1 MPHCSL
7 EIVGLNPEAI
17 AACAN
22 AFGTLATCSVI
33 DIQAVRREHAA
44 FVSPANSLGF
54 MDGGI
59 DRPLRDMWPGCEPR
73 LKAAIRQLGHTTALG
88 RAYLRVG
95 SAYWQPVGLTTVLIS
110 APTMFLPHDVSATQ
124 NAYWAFMAVL
134 MTTLEL
140 PPTIQRLVVPTLCCG
155 WGRMS
160 AEESARQMRR
170 AYDDFLRGVRPQ
182 REATSVAGMVLLPSR
197 DDEQPENY
205 DTREIAGLRSSAGY
219 QADPSTIR
227 EIGVGEHADPR

>member
-1 MPHCSL
+1 MPQCSL

-17 AACAN
+17 AACAG
-22 AFGTLATCSVI
+22 AFGSLATCRVI
-33 DIQAVRREHAA
+33 DIHAVPREHAA

-59 DRPLRDMWPGCEPR
+59 DKPLRDMFPGCESR
-73 LKAAIRQLGHTTALG
+73 LKTAIKQLGHTTALG

-95 SAYWQPVGLTTVLIS
+95 SAYWQSVGPTTALIS

-134 MTTLEL
+134 MASLEL
-140 PPTIQRLVVPTLCCG
+140 PSTIRRLVVPTLCCG

-170 AYDDFLRGVRPQ
+170 AFDNFLRGVRPP
-182 REATSVAGMVLLPSR
+182 REATTVAGMVLLPSR
-197 DDEQPENY
+197 DAEQPENY
-205 DTREIAGLRSSAGY
+205 DTREI
-219 QADPSTIR
+219 
-227 EIGVGEHADPR
+227 GVGEYADGTRGT